1 MHHLI
6 LPWPL
11 PAECANRLKLRELT
25 MNTTS
30 PLTRLWRLVRSEQ
43 SDIRDV
49 YIFSLFQGMVN
60 LSLPLGIQA
69 IINLLQAGQLRASW
83 AVLVVFVL
91 LGIFFNGLLQLRQMA
106 ITESIEQRLFVKS
119 SFDFAYRLPRAS
131 FDSVKGKYFP
141 EVMNR
146 FFEIMT
152 VQKGVSKLLLDFSTA
167 VIQIVFG
174 LLLLSFYHPLFIM
187 LGVLLALLLIGIFR
201 FTGKEGLNSSLEE
214 SKHKF
219 AVAHWLEELSRT
231 FTTFKLS
238 GSSKLPLEQTDTHT
252 SAYLNARKRHFS
264 ILVIQFKALV
274 VFKLLLAAA
283 LIIAGS
289 VLVIEGQ
296 INIGQF
302 VAAEIVILMIIGSV
316 EKIILN
322 MSTVYDVLTALD
334 KIGSITDISLEREG
348 GIDIR
353 ETGGEAGLHLKIQDL
368 GYTFSDATTAV
379 IKGFNLEVKPGEHV
393 CIAGPN
399 GSGKTLLLKLI
410 TGYYAKFDGSI
421 TMNDVPL
428 ENLDLVALREVIGEN
443 FADQSVFKGTVIQ
456 NITCGRDHIGIQE
469 VLDAARMVNLHDYI
483 TTLPEGYETMI
494 DPEGKVLSAG
504 IIRKMILARCLA
516 GKPKMLLMEDNLQA
530 ILPAERMELL
540 ERILKANSNCSVVII
555 SNNPA
560 VQQLVQRT
568 IHIA

>member
-1 MHHLI
+1 
-6 LPWPL
+6 
-11 PAECANRLKLRELT
+11 

-30 PLTRLWRLVRSEQ
+30 PITRLWRLVRSEQ

-83 AVLVVFVL
+83 AVLVSFVL

-106 ITESIEQRLFVKS
+106 ITESIEQRLFVRS

-131 FDSVKGKYFP
+131 FDSVKGRYFP

-174 LLLLSFYHPLFIM
+174 LILLSLYHPLFIM
-187 LGVLLALLLIGIFR
+187 LGVLLALLLVGIFR

-238 GSSKLPLEQTDTHT
+238 GNSKLPLDQTDMHT
-252 SAYLNARKRHFS
+252 AAYLNARKRHFS

-302 VAAEIVILMIIGSV
+302 VAAEIVILMIINSV

-353 ETGGEAGLHLKIQDL
+353 ETGNKAGLHLKIHDL
-368 GYTFSDATTAV
+368 GYTFSDASTPV

-421 TMNDVPL
+421 TLNDIPL

-456 NITCGRDHIGIQE
+456 NITCGREQIGIQE

-483 TTLPEGYETMI
+483 TTLPEGYDTMI

-504 IIRKMILARCLA
+504 VIRKLILARCLA
-516 GKPKMLLMEDNLQA
+516 GKPRMLLMEDNLQA
-530 ILPAERMELL
+530 ILPEERMDLL
-540 ERILKANSNCSVVII
+540 QRILRANSNCSVIII

>member
-1 MHHLI
+1 M
-6 LPWPL
+6 
-11 PAECANRLKLRELT
+11 PAECAKRLKLRDLI

-30 PLTRLWRLVRSEQ
+30 PVTRLWRLIRTEQ

-83 AVLVVFVL
+83 AVLVIFVL

-131 FDSVKGKYFP
+131 FDAVKGKYFP

-187 LGVLLALLLIGIFR
+187 LGVMLALLLVAIFR

-238 GSSKLPLEQTDTHT
+238 GNSKLPMEQVDTHT
-252 SAYLNARKRHFS
+252 SRYLTARKKHFS
-264 ILVIQFKALV
+264 ILVMQFKALV

-302 VAAEIVILMIIGSV
+302 VAAEIVILMIINSV

-334 KIGSITDISLEREG
+334 KIGSITDIALEREG

-353 ETGGEAGLHLKIQDL
+353 EAGSASGMHLRIQDL
-368 GYTFSDATTAV
+368 GYTFSDASSAV

-410 TGYYAKFDGSI
+410 TGYYANYDGSI

-428 ENLDLVALREVIGEN
+428 ENLNLATLREVIGEN
-443 FADQSVFKGTVIQ
+443 FADQSVFKGTVFQ
-456 NITCGRDHIGIQE
+456 NITCGREHIRIQE

-483 TTLPEGYETMI
+483 SNLPEGYETMI

-504 IIRKMILARCLA
+504 IVRKMILARCLA
-516 GKPKMLLMEDNLQA
+516 GKPRMLLMEDNLQA

-540 ERILKANSNCSVVII
+540 SRILKANADCSIILI